1 MFYFQCQE
9 AAKNQ
14 GCTVKGMCGKENT
27 TANLQDLLIF
37 NLKGIAV
44 VAEASKAAGIK
55 VPASVPAF
63 VGQALFTTITNANFN
78 DENLV
83 EWINRAQ
90 AVKKELADAAGDK
103 LGSDLHDCATWYSDD
118 VSAFQAKAEAVG
130 VLATENEDVR
140 SLRELLILG
149 LKGVAAYADHAA
161 ILGVEKQEIWDF
173 MMEGMASTTKD
184 LSVDDMV
191 GLVLK

>member
-1 MFYFQCQE
+1 MSGSS
-9 AAKNQ
+9 KNQ

-90 AVKKELADAAGDK
+90 AVKKELPMPPGIN
-103 LGSDLHDCATWYSDD
+103 W
-118 VSAFQAKAEAVG
+118 
-130 VLATENEDVR
+130 
-140 SLRELLILG
+140 
-149 LKGVAAYADHAA
+149 AA
-161 ILGVEKQEIWDF
+161 ISMTVLHGIP
-173 MMEGMASTTKD
+173 MMCL
-184 LSVDDMV
+184 LSS
-191 GLVLK
+191 

>member
-1 MFYFQCQE
+1 MFSMSGSS
-9 AAKNQ
+9 KNQ

-63 VGQALFTTITNANFN
+63 VGQARCSPPSQMLILMTKIWLNGSTAPRP
-78 DENLV
+78 L
-83 EWINRAQ
+83 
-90 AVKKELADAAGDK
+90 KKELADAAGDK

-118 VSAFQAKAEAVG
+118 VSAFQAKAEAVC